1 MSDKQKNPISFW
13 KKSWVSLIGSFLLSQ
28 LIFITFE
35 VTGWIPNLK
44 DIDGTLFGRI
54 GESSIFNEWFSF
66 YDTLHFNLFTV
77 FFGLVLLVPG
87 IINAIIDIFFTKT
100 SISKSNNL

>member
-1 MSDKQKNPISFW
+1 MVNEQKNTIPFW
-13 KKSWVSLIGSFLLSQ
+13 KKSWVALIGSFLLSQ
-28 LIFITFE
+28 ILFISFE

-54 GESSIFNEWFSF
+54 AESPIFIEWFAF

-77 FFGLVLLVPG
+77 FF
-87 IINAIIDIFFTKT
+87 
-100 SISKSNNL
+100 